1 MVPGCVSN
9 LYTLDQVK
17 IALDSL
23 AEWSKIDFIC
33 GKVVGMS
40 FEDNGQKLI
49 QVEVSN
55 ANNGNVIEKEIVFD
69 VVSVDIGSTTRNY
82 TSIPGANEYSV
93 STRPI
98 SDLVLRI
105 EKEEEALKEK
115 LR

>member
-40 FEDNGQKLI
+40 FEDNGQKLV
-49 QVEVSN
+49 QVEEN
-55 ANNGNVIEKEIVFD
+55 ADNGNVIEKEIAFD

-105 EKEEEALKEK
+105 EKEEETLKEK